1 MESVTQNRRRVLFFT
16 IALLAMCFWLE
27 ACVVHVHSH
36 EDRDYG
42 PTRTEQRDL
51 SGFTGV
57 DAGGVFDITISPA
70 TEYSVSIEAGE
81 HLLPL
86 IETRVSNDTLKIKF
100 NRSVNNVR
108 DVNILIG
115 MPGLNHVDIS
125 GAATLQVEPGFE
137 PERFTLDLSGAA
149 TSSIDIAVNK
159 LLVDLSGAAELEL
172 AGKAYT
178 LKLDASGAAEIS
190 AEDMVVRDAQIDL
203 SGASEIDLN
212 VTGELVVDASGASD
226 VTCIGRPQTTRVDTS
241 GLSDISC

>member
-1 MESVTQNRRRVLFFT
+1 M
-16 IALLAMCFWLE
+16 
-27 ACVVHVHSH
+27 
-36 EDRDYG
+36 
-42 PTRTEQRDL
+42 
-51 SGFTGV
+51 
-57 DAGGVFDITISPA
+57 
-70 TEYSVSIEAGE
+70 
-81 HLLPL
+81 PL

-108 DVNILIG
+108 DVNILIS